1 MIDESRNAGRWG
13 KVDPRP
19 EPPTA
24 ESVVVVRG
32 GPTRARQL
40 STHAERTHKAFQLD
54 GVPLW
59 GVSVFAALDD
69 IGPASLDGLFQRL
82 RSYRVVHLP
91 TVGQLA
97 DAGFQLLPTFARPH
111 FTLQLTTVDEPEIDR
126 LIAALGPE
134 NPNRYH
140 WIKR

>member
-82 RSYRVVHLP
+82 WSYRVVHLRPSLNSLTQASSCSRPSPGP
-91 TVGQLA
+91 TSPSNSPPPMSPRSTVSSQ
-97 DAGFQLLPTFARPH
+97 PRP
-111 FTLQLTTVDEPEIDR
+111 
-126 LIAALGPE
+126 
-134 NPNRYH
+134 
-140 WIKR
+140 